1 LKRRKTTSGREE
13 DALDK
18 SMGGNGKG
26 ECSNQPKLKKITN
39 IRDITRAA
47 FGNKS
52 S

>member
-18 SMGGNGKG
+18 TMGGNEKG
-26 ECSNQPKLKKITN
+26 ECSNQPKQKITN

-47 FGNKS
+47 LEHKYS
-52 S
+52 